1 MENYKEMYFQLFNEV
16 TYAIDMLNNNTDNSL
31 VIEKLKEAQK
41 KTEEMYI
48 NA

>member
-16 TYAIDMLNNNTDNSL
+16 TYAIDMLNSKTDNNL

>member
-31 VIEKLKEAQK
+31 VIEKLKESQK

>member
-1 MENYKEMYFQLFNEV
+1 MEKYKEMYFELFNEV
-16 TYAIDMLNNNTDNSL
+16 TYAIDMLNNKTDNSL

-41 KTEEMYI
+41 KTEEIYI